1 MSADWVMM
9 LPSSVFTRIKVKMPK
24 ELKSGNQ
31 TIKLTSSN
39 FSTVGSSN
47 TSAVFPFIYVQSLSA
62 TEQGRDLQGINV
74 NGALFTFQI
83 DVIDNKSQSNARIVM
98 TEIIKIMKSMRFEI
112 IAMPTFEGTQDNTH
126 RMTAR
131 FRRAIDENDYL

>member
-1 MSADWVMM
+1 MSADWIMM

-39 FSTVGSSN
+39 FSMVGNKN
-47 TSAVFPFIYVQSLSA
+47 TSAVFPFVYMQVISIKERS
-62 TEQGRDLQGINV
+62 RDLEGKNI
-74 NGALFTFQI
+74 NGALFGFQI
-83 DVIDNKSQSNARIVM
+83 DVTDNQSQSNARIVM
-98 TEIIKIMKSMRFEI
+98 SEVLKIMREMSFEFDG
-112 IAMPTFEGTQDNTH
+112 PFPQNTQDNTH

-131 FRRAIDENDYL
+131 FTRAIDENDYL

>member
-24 ELKSGNQ
+24 ELKSGNT

-62 TEQGRDLQGINV
+62 TEQGRDLEGMNI
-74 NGALFTFQI
+74 NGALFTFQV

-112 IAMPTFEGTQDNTH
+112 IAMPKFEGTQDNTH